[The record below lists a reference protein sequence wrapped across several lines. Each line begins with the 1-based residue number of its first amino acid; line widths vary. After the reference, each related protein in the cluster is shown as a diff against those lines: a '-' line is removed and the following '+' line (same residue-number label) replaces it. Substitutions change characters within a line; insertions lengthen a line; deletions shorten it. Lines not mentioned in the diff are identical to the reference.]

1 MESTVIELKGVGKT
15 YMMDEVEVQALKGVD
30 LKIHKREF
38 VAIMGPSGS
47 GKSTLLNM
55 IGVLD
60 RPTTG
65 SVRLDGVDISKLDD
79 VQLSRLRG
87 RKIGFIFQFF
97 NLYPTLTAR
106 ENVELPMMILERSRA
121 ERAKKSM
128 ELLKLVGLEKRADHL
143 PAQLSGGERQR
154 VAICRAL
161 ANDPPLLLADE
172 PTGNLDSKSGEEVM
186 DLMSGLVKDKRM
198 TVVTVTHE
206 RHIAKHAQRLIVLK
220 DGEIVEDKGKVIAW
234 K

>member
-1 MESTVIELKGVGKT
+1 
-15 YMMDEVEVQALKGVD
+15 MMDEVEVQALKGVD
-30 LKIHKREF
+30 LKIRKREF

-65 SVRLDGVDISKLDD
+65 SVRLDGMDIAKLDD

-97 NLYPTLTAR
+97 NMYPTLTAR
-106 ENVELPMMILERSRA
+106 ENVELPMMILERGRA
-121 ERAKKSM
+121 ERVKKSM
-128 ELLKLVGLEKRADHL
+128 ELMKLVGLEKRADHL
-143 PAQLSGGERQR
+143 PSQLSGGERQR

-172 PTGNLDSKSGEEVM
+172 PTGNLDSKTGDEIIAF
-186 DLMSGLVKDKRM
+186 LTGLVKEHKV
-198 TVVTVTHE
+198 TVVMVTHDPHLAKRAE
-206 RHIAKHAQRLIVLK
+206 RVITMK
-220 DGEIVEDKGKVIAW
+220 DGKIMEDR
-234 K
+234 